1 MRSFTPDVLAF
12 GHLATLQAKM
22 DVIDALMEE
31 ISLLVSDLIVNYR
44 GQMDAVREKYW
55 TDLMV
60 VTEAKTK
67 AYIFSMQTK
76 ADEVRRNEVSNE
88 SVSSANDSIELKRQ
102 ELQIKERVLAA
113 QEKANSDRLSETLR
127 DAGNKKTAAIKKAQ
141 NKVDA
146 ILDDCVKLAAK
157 LDDLGD
163 PEEVSDLVL
172 GRVM

>member
-1 MRSFTPDVLAF
+1 
-12 GHLATLQAKM
+12 
-22 DVIDALMEE
+22 
-31 ISLLVSDLIVNYR
+31 
-44 GQMDAVREKYW
+44 
-55 TDLMV
+55 
-60 VTEAKTK
+60 
-67 AYIFSMQTK
+67 MQTK

-146 ILDDCVKLAAK
+146 IFDDCIKLAAK

-172 GRVM
+172 GRAMRDCKSWNSDLDKIDEMKRSLEDIAATNELSEEDSHLD

>member
-1 MRSFTPDVLAF
+1 
-12 GHLATLQAKM
+12 
-22 DVIDALMEE
+22 
-31 ISLLVSDLIVNYR
+31 
-44 GQMDAVREKYW
+44 
-55 TDLMV
+55 
-60 VTEAKTK
+60 
-67 AYIFSMQTK
+67 MQTK

-127 DAGNKKTAAIKKAQ
+127 DAGNKKATALKKTQ
-141 NKVDA
+141 NKADE
-146 ILDDCVKLAAK
+146 ILDDCVKLVAN

-172 GRVM
+172 GRVMRDCKSWSSDLDKIVLNEEEFGRYCCNQ